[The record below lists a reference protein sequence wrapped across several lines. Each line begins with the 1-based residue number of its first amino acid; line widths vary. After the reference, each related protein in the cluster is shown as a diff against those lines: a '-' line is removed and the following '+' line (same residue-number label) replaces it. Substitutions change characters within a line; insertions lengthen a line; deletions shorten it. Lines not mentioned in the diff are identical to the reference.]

1 MEKDIKLT
9 ELEIK
14 IMRVLWES
22 EHHLTIQEIGKQLEK
37 TGISIASV
45 AQSVKHLIKKKAVIV
60 CEHVPVANVYART
73 FSPAF
78 SQEEFLAKEID
89 RLQRSVLGVKKLSLG
104 GITAAL
110 LKSDAGKR
118 ISVEEIEEFQQIMEA
133 RKEQL
138 KREEG

>member
-14 IMRVLWES
+14 IMRVLWEN
-22 EHHLTIQEIGKQLEK
+22 EHHLTIQEIGTYLEK
-37 TGISIASV
+37 AGISTASV
-45 AQSVKHLIKKKAVIV
+45 AQSMKHLIKKKAVTV

-73 FSPAF
+73 FAPCF

-110 LKSDAGKR
+110 LKSDAGRK
-118 ISVEEIEEFQQIMEA
+118 ISVEEIEELQQIMDV

-138 KREEG
+138 KKEEG

>member
-14 IMRVLWES
+14 IMRVLWEC
-22 EHHLTIQEIGKQLEK
+22 EHHLTIQEIGSHLEK
-37 TGISIASV
+37 TGISTASV
-45 AQSVKHLIKKKAVIV
+45 AQSVKHLIKKKAVAV

-73 FSPAF
+73 FSPCF
-78 SQEEFLAKEID
+78 SREEFLVKEID
-89 RLQRSVLGVKKLSLG
+89 RLQRNVLGMKKLSLG

-110 LKSDAGKR
+110 LNSDAGKK
-118 ISVEEIEEFQQIMEA
+118 ISVEEIEELQQIIEA

-138 KREEG
+138 KREKE